1 VLIRTAVRPWG
12 AKSRSSQL
20 ICLAILRH
28 SPSPM
33 QKVLQARSLASI
45 AGTYIYPV
53 DPQAAV
59 LVVRYLS
66 ILGWSLKAQL
76 RGESDAYQQE
86 YLHSMLNQ
94 MRTTEGTSSSA
105 GANTTNVEGGE
116 SEGAWLSKQ
125 SKQSVA
131 ITTRLRK
138 ICAVALST
146 PPTSSMDIMN
156 PSTQLIIEER
166 IRELETVVGVCERLF
181 GSTIPP
187 TYTRHLSR
195 VMSLWLLLLPVSLI
209 AINLKTVGVAFA
221 TTIAAYVFIGLDEVG
236 MEIENVFQLLPL
248 QQLAAATQ
256 KDVQDQFFMTV
267 RA

>member
-1 VLIRTAVRPWG
+1 
-12 AKSRSSQL
+12 
-20 ICLAILRH
+20 
-28 SPSPM
+28 M

-76 RGESDAYQQE
+76 RGENEAYQQD
-86 YLHSMLNQ
+86 YLQSMLNQ
-94 MRTTEGTSSSA
+94 RKRNVGASSY
-105 GANTTNVEGGE
+105 GEANTTHVEAEEQSE
-116 SEGAWLSKQ
+116 SAWLAKQ
-125 SKQSVA
+125 SKPNVA

-146 PPTSSMDIMN
+146 PPTSSMNIMN

-166 IRELETVVGVCERLF
+166 IRELEIAVGVCERLF

-209 AINLKTVGVAFA
+209 AVNLKTVGVAFA
-221 TTIAAYVFIGLDEVG
+221 TTIAAYVFIGRNAGFLDVIDHLSE
-236 MEIENVFQLLPL
+236 L
-248 QQLAAATQ
+248 
-256 KDVQDQFFMTV
+256 
-267 RA
+267 